1 MPSKVAS
8 AATVLLLVGV
18 GAIGPDPARAETCA
32 PASDSRTLAA
42 IAAVESGH
50 DPFAVHDNPPF
61 ERSYHPASQADAV
74 ALAERLIQA
83 GHHPDLGLMQIN
95 SRNLGWLGLSI
106 AQAFD
111 PAASRDAGCRVLQ
124 AALRRALSAYNTG
137 NEQAGFANGYVDR
150 IVRARIAI
158 PDLIPTGAE
167 RQHAPAAP
175 PPRPSADPAAASV
188 FARPGVGREI
198 IAAAH

>member
-1 MPSKVAS
+1 M
-8 AATVLLLVGV
+8 
-18 GAIGPDPARAETCA
+18 RAETCA
-32 PASDSRTLAA
+32 SASDSRTLAA
-42 IAAVESGH
+42 VAAVESGH
-50 DPFAVHDNPPF
+50 DPFAVHDNPPY

-95 SRNLGWLGLSI
+95 SRNLGWLGLSV

-111 PAASRDAGCRVLQ
+111 PAVSREAGCRILQ

-137 NEQAGFANGYVDR
+137 NEEAGFGNGYVDR

-158 PDLIPTGAE
+158 PDLIPTAAD
-167 RQHAPAAP
+167 RQRAPAMP
-175 PPRPSADPAAASV
+175 PPHPAADPAAVSV
-188 FARPGVGREI
+188 FARPGPGREI
-198 IAAAH
+198 VASKP